1 MWPKLRAV
9 DVKQF
14 GYQTEENLTQYF
26 GNQIAIIMLECNLR
40 INNNVEDVVF
50 L

>member
-1 MWPKLRAV
+1 MTKIEGCG
-9 DVKQF
+9 VKQF

-26 GNQIAIIMLECNLR
+26 GNQIAIIMLKCNLR